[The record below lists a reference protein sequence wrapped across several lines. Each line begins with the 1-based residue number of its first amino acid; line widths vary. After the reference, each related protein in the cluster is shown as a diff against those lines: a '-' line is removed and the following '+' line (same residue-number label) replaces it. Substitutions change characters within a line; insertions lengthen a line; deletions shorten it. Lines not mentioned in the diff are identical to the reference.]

1 MNKQKINFA
10 ATNHN
15 QNIAESV
22 MASTLNT
29 TSTAAQT
36 PLKNRRYQLLHRV
49 QPSVMPILSIM

>member
-1 MNKQKINFA
+1 MNKQKINFV

-29 TSTAAQT
+29 TSTAAQPT
-36 PLKNRRYQLLHRV
+36 LLNRRYQLLHRV
-49 QPSVMPILSIM
+49 HRVSIM